1 MNDIALIT
9 PPDFLYNDSYSILL
23 ICPSTL
29 SKDIMNGILLSTAIP
44 LNVMVYETPSDGTE
58 EIEWLL
64 NAVKI
69 ADCVFLDLDN
79 CDPVV
84 RQFASHFIAQTKTFY
99 LTNDNTTP
107 YNLISKSRV
116 YDFAWLESL
125 INRGKNEKTPE

>member
-9 PPDFLYNDSYSILL
+9 PPDFLYNDSYAILL

-44 LNVMVYETPSDGTE
+44 LNVMVYETSSDGTE

-64 NAVKI
+64 NAAKI

>member
-9 PPDFLYNDSYSILL
+9 PPDFLYNDSYAILL

-64 NAVKI
+64 NAAKI

>member
-9 PPDFLYNDSYSILL
+9 PPDFLYNDSYTILL

-29 SKDIMNGILLSTAIP
+29 SKEIMNGILLSTAIP
-44 LNVMVYETPSDGTE
+44 LNVMVYETPADGTE

-79 CDPVV
+79 CDPIV

>member
-23 ICPSTL
+23 ICPSL
-29 SKDIMNGILLSTAIP
+29 PSKEIMNGILLSTAIP

>member
-29 SKDIMNGILLSTAIP
+29 SKDIMNSILLSTAIP

>member
-1 MNDIALIT
+1 MNEIALIT

-23 ICPSTL
+23 ICPSL
-29 SKDIMNGILLSTAIP
+29 NSKEMLNDILLTTAFP
-44 LNVMVYETPSDGTE
+44 LNIMVYETPVDDIHN
-58 EIEWLL
+58 IEWLL
-64 NAVKI
+64 TAVKMSN
-69 ADCVFLDLDN
+69 CVFLDLDN
-79 CDPVV
+79 CDSVV
-84 RQFASHFIAQTKTFY
+84 RQFASHIIAQIKTFY

>member
-9 PPDFLYNDSYSILL
+9 PPDFLYNDSYAILL
-23 ICPSTL
+23 ICPSL
-29 SKDIMNGILLSTAIP
+29 PSKEIMNGILLSTAIP

-64 NAVKI
+64 NAAKI